1 MVTTYRPKLAQSRT
15 QHIPRDFALRPHEI
29 SPVPSVPHFLLFL
42 PFLPF
47 PTPPMASSSENTAPP
62 TEEPHAP
69 PQPPNPSQVEA
80 EEPQTLERA
89 QDLFDQGS
97 KAIEDGDFVEAVDCL
112 SRALEIRS
120 GLPTFRSPTH
130 RFLSPHLVR
139 PRVLV
144 QAKEVHFGS
153 STVRCV
159 VDLLET

>member
-1 MVTTYRPKLAQSRT
+1 
-15 QHIPRDFALRPHEI
+15 
-29 SPVPSVPHFLLFL
+29 
-42 PFLPF
+42 
-47 PTPPMASSSENTAPP
+47 MASSSENTAPP

-80 EEPQTLERA
+80 EDPQTLERA
-89 QDLFDQGS
+89 QELFDQGS